1 MAAFKP
7 YRFNPFDELG
17 VTVPR
22 SARREALEA
31 AAETLKIALLEYI
44 GEGASPAS
52 GGKWTR
58 SLTPAYAE
66 QKAQDSS
73 ADFANL
79 ERTGAFL
86 DSLTVEVV
94 GSELVVDVGEE
105 FYGRA
110 EGFLTGQ
117 YGESSRIRPRQFV
130 PQGDGSFKRDIL
142 REIKSTLKEY
152 SDE

>member
-1 MAAFKP
+1 MAEFKP
-7 YRFNPFDELG
+7 YRFNPFDELD

-31 AAETLKIALLEYI
+31 AAETLKIALLDYI
-44 GEGASPAS
+44 GSATSPAS

-58 SLTPAYAE
+58 SLTPGYAE
-66 QKAQDSS
+66 QKSEDSS

-86 DSLTVEVV
+86 DSLTVNVV
-94 GSELVVDVGEE
+94 GTDLVVDVDPE

-130 PQGDGSFKRDIL
+130 PQGDGKFKRDIL
-142 REIKSTLKEY
+142 KQVRDALAEY
-152 SDE
+152 EDG